1 MIKNNKKLQKEAQKN
16 YQNLSEEEK
25 QKRQKKARGRYRNL
39 SAEKKEKNCQYHRDW
54 SEEETQKK
62 VEHMKSYYVAHKN

>member
-1 MIKNNKKLQKEAQKN
+1 MIKNNEKLQKEAQEE

-39 SAEKKEKNCQYHRDW
+39 SAEKKEKNCQYHRD
-54 SEEETQKK
+54 
-62 VEHMKSYYVAHKN
+62 